1 MNPMAKSDEKNLL
14 PIPFFG
20 QSTGGSG
27 SASVKPVVMAGPCS
41 VESRGQIIEV
51 AEALRGI
58 DGVNVMR
65 AGIWK
70 PRTRPGSFEGIGEK
84 GLPWLREAARIASL
98 PVAVE
103 VATPAH
109 VRAAIESG
117 VDMLWIGARTSV
129 NPFAVQDIADT
140 IASLNPD
147 IPVLVKNPVNPDLE
161 LWIGALQR
169 LLQAGVA
176 RLGAIHRGFSSYNSA
191 PYRNPPVWQ
200 IPMELHRR
208 MPGLPIIHDPS
219 HTGGSRD
226 LIAPLSQQALDL
238 GFNGLMI
245 ETHPEPEAALSDGG
259 QQITPSEL
267 RTLLSSLVV
276 KSVAPDMLD
285 SRLDL
290 LRRGIDDCDNQLMS
304 ILAQR
309 MRLASEIGR
318 YKSDKNIRVIQP
330 DRYQRL
336 LSALVAK
343 GELLGLD
350 ARFVGRL
357 LELIHEESVRL
368 QLDIAGVSAK

>member
-1 MNPMAKSDEKNLL
+1 MNSMAKSDEKNLL

-51 AEALRGI
+51 AEALREI

-368 QLDIAGVSAK
+368 QLDIAGR